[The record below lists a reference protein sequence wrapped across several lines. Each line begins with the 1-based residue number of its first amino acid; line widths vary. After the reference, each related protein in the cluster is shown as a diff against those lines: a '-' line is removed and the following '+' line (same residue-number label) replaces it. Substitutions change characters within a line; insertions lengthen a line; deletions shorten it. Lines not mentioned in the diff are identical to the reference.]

1 MGVWRA
7 TYCVLV
13 EKSAEENHLEDLG
26 LDGSKTLNI
35 IVNKY
40 FGVVNWIVLAQESD
54 KLLTI
59 LNTVMSHQFPSKAG
73 KFLTK

>member
-1 MGVWRA
+1 MGEWRA
-7 TYCVLV
+7 TYWVLV
-13 EKSAEENHLEDLG
+13 EKSAEDNHLEDLG
-26 LDGSKTLNI
+26 LDGSIILYI

-40 FGVVNWIVLAQESD
+40 FGGVNWIVLAQESD
-54 KLLTI
+54 KLLAI